1 MAALTPPSGDD
12 LIFITSLLA
21 DMNIIK
27 VSIAD
32 YVLDFVTLV
41 KPVINSILVLYVIT
55 WGFAMIRGTIDKPAP
70 DAFWRFVKMVLV
82 ITVAVES
89 GFVITDITDF
99 VWELPNEIIVVLNP
113 ATSWFSAILPAGWFT
128 GSGGADIVLTMI
140 LGVMSYIADFGQAM
154 ATADAN
160 FLQDSTAIGLYALGG
175 GLSGLAFA
183 IIMVCK
189 VGLAV
194 LLAMMPIFIIFI
206 LFEKTKPLFDSW
218 INAIVTFMLTL
229 ILTYFTI
236 FLLFPI
242 LLKTILVYFILG
254 QAQGGVLETKQGF
267 QLMVLL
273 GIYFAIIRQV
283 PLTAASIARGY
294 AASASGRWDNWD
306 PGRSGGSSPQKN
318 AGETARQAGR

>member
-1 MAALTPPSGDD
+1 MAGLPLPSADD
-12 LIFITSLLA
+12 LIFITTLLA

-32 YVLDFVTLV
+32 YVSDFVTLV

-55 WGFAMIRGTIDKPAP
+55 WGFAMMRGAIDKPSS
-70 DAFWRFVKMVLV
+70 DAFWRFIKMVLV
-82 ITVAVES
+82 VTVALES

-99 VWELPNEIIVVLNP
+99 VWQLPNEIIVGLDP
-113 ATSWFSAILPAGWFT
+113 TTSWFSAILPSGWFPT
-128 GSGGADIVLTMI
+128 GSDVVLTLI
-140 LGVMSYIADFGQAM
+140 LGVMSYIADFGNAM

-183 IIMVCK
+183 IVMVCK
-189 VGLAV
+189 VGLAI

-218 INAIVTFMLTL
+218 INAIVTFILTL
-229 ILTYFTI
+229 IMTYFTI

-306 PGRSGGSSPQKN
+306 TERSGGSSAQKN
-318 AGETARQAGR
+318 AGEVSRQVGH